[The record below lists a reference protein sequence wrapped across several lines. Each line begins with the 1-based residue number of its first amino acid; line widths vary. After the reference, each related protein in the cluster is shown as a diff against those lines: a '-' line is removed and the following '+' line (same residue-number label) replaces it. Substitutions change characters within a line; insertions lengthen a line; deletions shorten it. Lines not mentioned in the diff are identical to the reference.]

1 MGALYCVRARPRP
14 RWAVTGGA
22 ILGTLG
28 GRLAAHEFRGRRA
41 ADGVPTQ
48 AASSAYAAD
57 LALARDA
64 VAGRNGA
71 RREFALRMQCVPRFL
86 HTINTRLGRAF
97 SDTELEDLNQETL
110 VEIWRRLE
118 SFAGYATLE
127 TWAYRFC
134 QQVLSSRLRT
144 NRRRPPSIELDTT
157 AHEADGA
164 RSSLDY
170 EQLYAALDRL
180 DAEAAAIVRQHHFD
194 QLTFEEIGTR
204 ISRPASTTKVVYQR
218 AMTRLREILGPI
230 RRESGL

>member
-1 MGALYCVRARPRP
+1 M
-14 RWAVTGGA
+14 TGER
-22 ILGTLG
+22 IVVTLG
-28 GRLAAHEFRGRRA
+28 NRLAAHEFRDRRA

-48 AASSAYAAD
+48 AASSAHTAD
-57 LALARDA
+57 LELARDA

-71 RREFALRMQCVPRFL
+71 RREFARRMQCVPRFL
-86 HTINTRLGRAF
+86 YAINARVGRAF
-97 SDTELEDLNQETL
+97 SDTELEDLAQETL
-110 VEIWRRLE
+110 IEIWRRLD

-144 NRRRPPSIELDTT
+144 NRRRPPNVELDAT
-157 AHEADGA
+157 AHEAGIS

-170 EQLYAALDRL
+170 EELYAALDRL
-180 DAEAAAIVRQHHFD
+180 DAEAAAIVRQHHFER
-194 QLTFEEIGTR
+194 LTFEEIGTR